1 MTSYTF
7 ERELTKL
14 AWCGKNA
21 SYSVPFTPPSR
32 CALAYEWI
40 VIKSMGVAGLG
51 WFDLFRKYGT

>member
-1 MTSYTF
+1 M
-7 ERELTKL
+7 TKL
-14 AWCGKNA
+14 AWSVKNA

-32 CALAYEWI
+32 RCAPAYEWI